1 MNKLKK
7 LLNDYGTFNLN
18 LLLSGCEFE
27 LNGQQVTNVV
37 LDRTTDEIVL
47 TNGDP
52 YEGDWVEV
60 KATPEELDEFADEV
74 LAEY

>member
-7 LLNDYGTFNLN
+7 LLDDYGTFNLN

-27 LNGQQVTNVV
+27 LNGQRATNVV

-52 YEGDWVEV
+52 YDDEWYEV
-60 KATPEELDEFADEV
+60 KATPEELDKFADEV
-74 LAEY
+74 LEVY